1 MFWDRVPH
9 KPTWPRTCY
18 IVRDDL
24 ENLIHL
30 PQPLNA
36 EIMHTCHVWF
46 ILCGISNSGLLC
58 MLDKHSNKC
67 ATPLAHRAV
76 LRIKICKSINAV
88 ISYFKMPV
96 SKISL
101 ERKER
106 ITNVS
111 LVHPEKH
118 MEGRN
123 YSSLSFVINARNTC
137 KGILFKEQILK
148 PKGIN

>member
-1 MFWDRVPH
+1 M
-9 KPTWPRTCY
+9 
-18 IVRDDL
+18 VRDDL

-30 PQPLNA
+30 PQPLPA
-36 EIMHTCHVWF
+36 EIMRTCHAWF
-46 ILCGISNSGLLC
+46 ILCGLSNSGFLC

-76 LRIKICKSINAV
+76 LRTRICKSISAV

-101 ERKER
+101 ERKES
-106 ITNVS
+106 ITKAS
-111 LVHPEKH
+111 LDHPEKH

-123 YSSLSFVINARNTC
+123 YSSHSFAINARNRC

-148 PKGIN
+148 PKGMN